1 MDKVLDGTYRAVRF
15 FTDKIVGY
23 IAASVMLG
31 ATGLALLEI
40 FRRYVIGVTFQWGQ
54 DAVTYFIVG
63 SISLFF
69 AVTQARRSHLTMSAV
84 LDVLKA
90 RGQVRIVMC
99 IRAMVSL
106 ASLLFYTA
114 FAYWGWFNVE
124 RTYATGRMTQSLEI
138 IMWPFQFMLQ
148 LGFAIMALVA
158 AFQLYQD
165 VQALRGRKVFP
176 WAETEE
182 GLEI

>member
-1 MDKVLDGTYRAVRF
+1 MNDVLDKTYRALRF

-23 IAASVMLG
+23 FAAIVMFG
-31 ATGLALLEI
+31 ATALALLEI
-40 FRRYVIGVTFQWGQ
+40 LRRYLFGVTFQWGQ

-63 SISLFF
+63 SIVLFF
-69 AVTQARRSHLTMSAV
+69 AVTQARRSHHAMSAL
-84 LDVLKA
+84 LDLLKA
-90 RGQVRIVMC
+90 KGMTRTVLI
-99 IRAMVSL
+99 IRAFTSIC
-106 ASLLFYTA
+106 SLLFYSA
-114 FAYWGWFNVE
+114 FAAWGWSNVE

-148 LGFAIMALVA
+148 LGFALMAVVTL
-158 AFQLYQD
+158 FQLYQD
-165 VQALRGRKVFP
+165 IQAILGRKVFP